1 MRIAVLQPSYLPWL
15 GFFDQM
21 ARVDTFVLLDDIQ
34 YTRRDWRNRN
44 RIRVK
49 DGWAWL
55 TVPVIQKDRFE
66 QTLLETEIDN
76 TVNWRAKHLRAIQH
90 SYSRA
95 PHFKEYFPYFE
106 TLYSREWRL
115 LVDLCCETIRY
126 LKEALN
132 IKTPIL
138 RSSELDA
145 GGAKGGRI
153 LAICQKLEADRYL
166 TGDKARDY
174 LSEEEFLAQRIV
186 LEYHNYVHPEY
197 RQPFPGFVPYLS
209 IVDLLFN
216 HGEDSLGILAK
227 G

>member
-1 MRIAVLQPSYLPWL
+1 MRIAILQPSYLPWL

-21 ARVDTFVLLDDIQ
+21 AKVDTFVLLDDIQ

-44 RIRVK
+44 RIRIK
-49 DGWAWL
+49 DGWAWI

-66 QTLLETEIDN
+66 QSLLETEIDN
-76 TVNWRAKHLRAIQH
+76 SVNWRAKHLRAIQH
-90 SYSRA
+90 GYSRA
-95 PHFKEYFPYFE
+95 PYFKEYFPYFE
-106 TLYSREWRL
+106 SLYCREWDL

-126 LKEALN
+126 LKEALK

-138 RSSELDA
+138 RSSELGA
-145 GGAKGGRI
+145 GGTKGGRI
-153 LAICQKLEADRYL
+153 LAICQKLEAGHYL

-174 LSEEEFLAQRIV
+174 LSEEEFLSRKTI

-197 RQPFPGFVPYLS
+197 RQSFPGFVPYLS
-209 IVDLLFN
+209 VVDLLFN
-216 HGEDSLGILAK
+216 HGEDSLGILMK